1 MIILKEED
9 LNTYITD
16 TLKDI
21 AKNLDAVYF
30 DKSTSS
36 VNKGIINV
44 GNINMSIIYDTEINT
59 IRVQL
64 NQNIT
69 NFDCTNNVSGLLN
82 LCKDSQ
88 KASLIIKTIQESD
101 LMSNKQIANNAILL
115 NSN

>member
-16 TLKDI
+16 SLKEI

-44 GNINMSIIYDTEINT
+44 GNINISIVYDTEINT

-101 LMSNKQIANNAILL
+101 LMSNKQIANKNKDRR
-115 NSN
+115 